1 MSQSLSKI
9 LVHMVFSTKDRMP
22 LINAETR
29 PKLYAYAHGV
39 LTNLGCPSIQIG
51 GTADHIHILFVLART
66 ISVSEAAEQ
75 IKKATSKW
83 MKTQDVAKFS
93 WQAGYGAFS
102 VAESQIPVVV
112 RYIQNQEEH
121 HKRKSFQ
128 DEFREFLKKYNVN
141 FDERYIWS

>member
-1 MSQSLSKI
+1 MAQSLSKI
-9 LVHMVFSTKDRMP
+9 LIHMIFSTKDRMP
-22 LINAETR
+22 LIQPETR

-39 LTNLGCPSIQIG
+39 LANLGCPSIQIG

-128 DEFREFLKKYNVN
+128 DEFREFLKKYNVG
-141 FDERYIWS
+141 FDEQHIWS